1 MWFKKSLGAF
11 AALALVLAAC
21 STPSGSSSGEPS
33 ASGPAATDGGSAPTA
48 DQVLRVD
55 IGGEPPSL
63 DPTQATDS
71 ASIVVLRS
79 ITYPLAYF
87 DENLAVVPGL
97 AESWDISEDGTQITY
112 HLKDGITYS
121 NGDPI
126 VAGDFVYSWKRL
138 IDPRVAAGYSYIMA
152 DVVGGED
159 LLGATCLEIA
169 AEDPPESCDEESEV
183 LSDADIDGMLDAFG
197 VSAPDDQT
205 FVVDLARPAAY
216 FVYISALW
224 TTVPL
229 QQSWVE
235 SEGFTEAENYVS
247 SGPMQ
252 LDTWEHNARIVLTPN
267 PNWNGDEVTIDR
279 VEMSMIQDPA
289 ASLAAYEADE
299 LDLGSVPSE
308 EVPRIQDDPELSQ
321 EVLTGDV
328 LSIYYMGYDL
338 KNPDGIFTKSV
349 NMRHAFDEAVD
360 KETMIATTFSG
371 IGTVACGLVPPGMPG
386 FQDCDTIGNPY
397 DVDKAKADFQA
408 GLDELGLTADTLPAL
423 EIGFNTDANH
433 EAKVDFLVEQWRQ
446 AFGVEVSPV
455 GLEWGAYL
463 DRLAE
468 DPFDIFRLGWGAD
481 YPHPNNFLTDLISC
495 QSGNNNM
502 GYCNEDVD
510 ALLQEAAVTP
520 DLEDQVPIYNQ
531 AQEMVMEDTPI
542 IPLRFA
548 TRFSLVKPWV
558 GGGFA
563 PTAQDSQV
571 AGELFFYKVEIADH

>member
-21 STPSGSSSGEPS
+21 STPSGSSSEEPS

-87 DENLAVVPGL
+87 DETLAVVPGL

>member
-1 MWFKKSLGAF
+1 MWFKKSVGAF

-21 STPSGSSSGEPS
+21 GTPAGSSSEEPDGS
-33 ASGPAATDGGSAPTA
+33 QPASSGDGAAAA

-79 ITYPLAYF
+79 LTYPLAYF

-97 AESWDISEDGTQITY
+97 AESWDISEDGQQITY
-112 HLKDGITYS
+112 HLKDGIKYS

-126 VAGDFVYSWKRL
+126 VAGDFVYSWQRL
-138 IDPRVAAGYSYIMA
+138 IDPRVAAGYSYVMA

-159 LLGATCLEIA
+159 LLGATCLEIP
-169 AEDPPESCDEESEV
+169 AEDPPEDCDEESEV
-183 LSDADIDGMLDAFG
+183 LADADIDAMLDAFG
-197 VSAPDDQT
+197 VSAPDDST
-205 FVVDLARPAAY
+205 FVVDLARPASY

-224 TTVPL
+224 VTVPL

-235 SEGFTEAENYVS
+235 TEGFTEAENYVA
-247 SGPMQ
+247 SGPLQ

-267 PNWNGDEVTIDR
+267 PEWTGDEVTIDR

-349 NMRHAFDEAVD
+349 NMRQAFDQAVD

-386 FQDCDTIGNPY
+386 FQDCDEIGNPY
-397 DVDKAKADFQA
+397 NVDEAKAKFQA

-433 EAKVDFLVEQWRQ
+433 ENKVDFLVEQWRQ
-446 AFGVEVSPV
+446 AFGVEVAPV

-495 QSGNNNM
+495 SSGNNNM

-510 ALLQEAAVTP
+510 ALLQEAAVAP
-520 DLEDQVPIYNQ
+520 DLDAQVPLYNQ

-542 IPLRFA
+542 IPIRFSA
-548 TRFSLVKPWV
+548 RFSLVKPWV

-571 AGELFFYKVEIADH
+571 AGELFFYKVTIADH